1 VKAACASPLKVLPLM
16 LKFNK
21 ALFFYLYKTVFLLL
35 FTFQF
40 LDGKAQGL
48 LFNSNDSLLT
58 KRTSLRVFN
67 NDVPEFRRH
76 LYIDFDLSLWDNAHL
91 GYVFNLAQ
99 KDNSYSLSYLYMN
112 SSGFLNFNIDRKS
125 NKIQIPLDKSML
137 KKGKWMKVHM
147 DFDLERDKVDLYI
160 NNKHYQADELGFKG
174 QAEGNIVFGKNQFYT
189 EVPNMAIKNL
199 SVGDDKKTYVF
210 PLDEWKGTEVHDQEG
225 DVTGAVDNPVWLING
240 SYFWKPVYT
249 QHFKQVA
256 GLNFN
261 TIDQDL
267 FIFKKDS
274 LITFDSESKRA
285 IATPYQNQLP
295 VQMVLGKSIFNEHEN
310 KCYIYE
316 LFDIPKGMPSVAS
329 LNMHKNNLK
338 WETLGKTIL
347 PQQRHHH
354 NMFYN
359 LQQDTIYLFGGY
371 GAYSYYNKFLKYD
384 AGKDNWVV
392 VPFKGDNITPRFF
405 AATGSSDNPD
415 EILLFGGY
423 GNESGNQIVG
433 GKQFY
438 DLYRINMRTHTVKK
452 AWSIHPQNKE
462 VFVPANNLILSP
474 DKKYF
479 YALCY
484 PHEIAKTEIR
494 LYKFSIQDGSYVVVS
509 APIPV
514 TSERIESDINL
525 FFNHK
530 TNEFYCT
537 IQEFTDRINS
547 WIKIYSLLAPP
558 VSNAAYLKSLAPPK
572 SNSHL
577 LLYLGLG
584 VVLIVCV
591 FVVVIVRKKPKPAL
605 PEPQMPTESTPLP
618 VEKQDT
624 GKKKNAVY
632 VLGEFIV
639 YDRNGRDITYLFSP
653 KIKQLFILILVNS
666 YGYAGVTS
674 KKISALLWPD
684 KDIAKTKNIKGVTFN
699 HLRSIISDLNG
710 IELTFRNDNYLFK
723 FSGELFCDYFVVS
736 ELVNESKW
744 ANNDQKVLS
753 HFNLVSRGTLLPD
766 MSDQWLDDFKNNYDE
781 QLVGMVQPIL
791 IKHYDSGDLRL
802 VPDLAKLMLDIDPFN
817 DTALKYQLK
826 GIRKQKGIEQARK
839 VYDQFIAEYKRS
851 FGSDYQTSFEKI
863 IQ

>member
-1 VKAACASPLKVLPLM
+1 M

-58 KRTSLRVFN
+58 KRTSLRVFS
-67 NDVPEFRRH
+67 NDVPEFYGH
-76 LYIDFDLSLWDNAHL
+76 LYINFDLSLWDNAHL
-91 GYVFNLAQ
+91 GYVLNLAE

-137 KKGKWMKVHM
+137 KKGKWIKVRM
-147 DFDLERDKVDLYI
+147 DFDLKGDKVSLDI
-160 NNKHYQADELGFKG
+160 DNKHYQANELGFKD
-174 QAEGNIVFGKNQFYT
+174 QAEGNLTFGKNQFYT

-199 SVGDDKKTYVF
+199 SVGDDNRTYVF
-210 PLDEWKGTEVHDQEG
+210 PLEEWKGTDVHDLEG
-225 DVTGAVDNPVWLING
+225 DVTGTVDNPVWLINE
-240 SYFWKPVYT
+240 SYFWKPIFM
-249 QHFKQVA
+249 QHFKQVV

-261 TIDQDL
+261 TIDQNL

-274 LITFDSESKRA
+274 LITLDSETKRVV
-285 IATPYQNQLP
+285 ATPYRNQLP
-295 VQMVLGKSIFNEHEN
+295 VPMVLGKSIFNAREN

-316 LFDIPKGMPSVAS
+316 LFDIPKGMPSIAS
-329 LNMHKNNLK
+329 LNMDKNSLK
-338 WETLGKTIL
+338 WQALGKTIL

-359 LQQDTIYLFGGY
+359 LQRDTIYLFGGY
-371 GAYSYYNKFLKYD
+371 GAYRYYNKFLKYD
-384 AGKDNWVV
+384 AGNDSWVE

-438 DLYRINMRTHTVKK
+438 DLYRINLRTHIVKK

-474 DKKYF
+474 DKKFF

-484 PHEIAKTEIR
+484 PHEVAKTEIR
-494 LYKFSIQDGSYVVVS
+494 LYKFSIQDGSYEVVS

-547 WIKIYSLLAPP
+547 GVKVYSLLAPP

-572 SNSHL
+572 ANKHL
-577 LLYLGLG
+577 LLYIG
-584 VVLIVCV
+584 LIVIIILGV
-591 FVVVIVRKKPKPAL
+591 FVVIILRRKSTGAL
-605 PEPQMPTESTPLP
+605 VEPPISPEPQPLP
-618 VEKQDT
+618 PVERENT
-624 GKKKNAVY
+624 GKKQNAVY
-632 VLGEFIV
+632 LLGEFIV
-639 YDRNGRDITYLFSP
+639 YDKNGRDITYLFSP

-666 YGYAGVTS
+666 RDYAGITS

-710 IELTFRNDNYLFK
+710 IELTFQNDNYLFR
-723 FSGELFCDYFVVS
+723 FSEELFCDYFVIS
-736 ELVNESKW
+736 NLIKESQW
-744 ANNDQKVLS
+744 GNNDQKILT
-753 HFNLVSRGTLLPD
+753 HFDLISRGTLLAD

-781 QLVGMVQPIL
+781 QLVGTLQPLL
-791 IKHYDSGDLRL
+791 IKHYDAGDLRL
-802 VPDLAKLMLDIDPFN
+802 VPDLAKLILDIDPFN